1 MTQFWSLTLLPL
13 DVVGFVTEALGFEL
27 ELLDPDGF
35 EFEVLEGFDE
45 LEPDGF
51 EAELLDAEGFEFE
64 LLELDGFEL
73 ELLDGFEADELDPE
87 GFELELL
94 EPDGFE
100 LELLDGFE
108 ADEYGLDGLLLSAAA
123 NNIHAVKAN
132 IFIFTVY
139 LNGKFKSQRL

>member
-1 MTQFWSLTLLPL
+1 MLPL
-13 DVVGFVTEALGFEL
+13 DVVGFETEELGFEL

-51 EAELLDAEGFEFE
+51 EPELLDPV
-64 LLELDGFEL
+64 GFEL
-73 ELLDGFEADELDPE
+73 ELLDGFEADELEPE

-94 EPDGFE
+94 DPDGLEDELDPEGFE
-100 LELLDGFE
+100 LQLLDGFE
-108 ADEYGLDGLLLSAAA
+108 ADDDGFDGLLPSAAT
-123 NNIHAVKAN
+123 NNMHAVIAN

>member
-1 MTQFWSLTLLPL
+1 MLPL
-13 DVVGFVTEALGFEL
+13 DVVGFETEELGFEL

-35 EFEVLEGFDE
+35 EFEELEGFDE

-51 EAELLDAEGFEFE
+51 EPELLDPE
-64 LLELDGFEL
+64 GFEL
-73 ELLDGFEADELDPE
+73 ELLDGFEADELELE
-87 GFELELL
+87 GFEFELF

-108 ADEYGLDGLLLSAAA
+108 ADDDGFDGLLPSAAA

-139 LNGKFKSQRL
+139 LN